1 MNPVYELLLWTPS
14 YEPLNEPC
22 LWTPVMNPLLWT
34 PLMNPSYEPPLM
46 NSLYDD
52 TSHSPEDE
60 PPLRSALQTLRR
72 CASRQFGV
80 VLGSWTMILY
90 SLSLNFSL
98 KSNWEE
104 LRIQFES
111 KRMRNMPDLSLA
123 LHCPDLCGNRLKC
136 HRRMCKGHSLQV
148 NKPQAWNTWYID
160 RNLIFAYL
168 LVQTLYGLF
177 TYLICKPYLCI
188 SLDKACEV
196 FQVGCWTRLWNSASM
211 TWKRINCLHEEII
224 FFLSLKPGR

>member
-1 MNPVYELLLWTPS
+1 MLAHLKMRIWRRLA
-14 YEPLNEPC
+14 PL
-22 LWTPVMNPLLWT
+22 MNPLLWT
-34 PLMNPSYEPPLM
+34 PLWTLSMNPCYEPPLMNPSYEPPLM

-72 CASRQFGV
+72 CASRQFEV

-90 SLSLNFSL
+90 SLSLNFCL

-111 KRMRNMPDLSLA
+111 QRMKNMPDLSLA
-123 LHCPDLCGNRLKC
+123 LHCPDLCGNRCLVQVLYKC

-148 NKPQAWNTWYID
+148 NKPQAWNTW
-160 RNLIFAYL
+160 
-168 LVQTLYGLF
+168 
-177 TYLICKPYLCI
+177 
-188 SLDKACEV
+188 
-196 FQVGCWTRLWNSASM
+196 
-211 TWKRINCLHEEII
+211 
-224 FFLSLKPGR
+224 